1 MSTRRRL
8 VPSFGIL
15 LTLAVCAAGIV
26 YFGAIPW
33 ALGRVIGATLGM
45 FGLR

>member
-1 MSTRRRL
+1 MSMRGH
-8 VPSFGIL
+8 VIPSFGVV
-15 LTLAVCAAGIV
+15 LTLAVFAAGVI

-33 ALGRVIGATLGM
+33 ALGRVIGATLAM

>member
-1 MSTRRRL
+1 MSIRGRL
-8 VPSFGIL
+8 FPSFGIL

-45 FGLR
+45 FGLL